1 MNKEYVKA
9 SSFIT
14 PDKKQKSIEI
24 PEGVEEID
32 SRLFYD
38 YTELSSVKL
47 PSTLKKIG
55 DNSFNFCYNL
65 RKIEIPEGTADIER
79 SAFRFCKSIKEINLP
94 ASLTKLSDS
103 IFEECSSLKRIN
115 IPSKVKKIGMCSFER
130 CSRLEEVVVEE
141 EQQWP
146 YNSSNLE
153 LIDNSAFF
161 GCESLKTVKL
171 NETLRY
177 IGSKAFCCCTSLE
190 EIDLPYTVTKIG
202 DSCFSSCSNL
212 RKIIIPKGVH
222 GIEKNTFKGCRRL
235 KEVTLQEGLTYIE
248 TGAFFD
254 CKELNTLHLPST
266 IKRIG
271 ESAFSGCVSLKT
283 INLPKGLESI
293 GDFAFENCRNLVSLK
308 LPSTLKKMGDKV
320 FFYCESIE
328 KISIPVDLEIKK
340 DSLSGMPSLN
350 EIIVNYNDF
359 NQLYNF
365 VSKNK
370 EAINQL
376 YEEKGSK
383 ILLFVGP
390 QLNRLEVFKL
400 QNIIS
405 YNVYN
410 TSTELK
416 EEIQEEIPTIPV
428 EENNHAFLIKKIRK
442 PITKREYVKASSFI
456 TPNEEQR
463 SVQIPEGVEEIDSG
477 FFEDYQKLDSIALPS
492 TLKRIGDYSF
502 KSCVGLEE
510 LKMPDALAEIDDAAF
525 SHCTSIRSVTLPD
538 SLKLLGRSSFINC
551 TSLESIEIPGGV
563 KTISDWCFCSCIA
576 LKTVTLNEGLV
587 SIEHGSFS
595 HCESL
600 EEIVIPNTVTKIG
613 KISFVNC
620 SNLRKIV
627 LSEGLREIGEDAF
640 RGCNSL
646 EEIVIPYT
654 VTKIGDSCFSSC
666 SNLRRIVLPY
676 NIQEIGMQ
684 AFNSCD
690 KLSTI
695 IVPGSLKT
703 LTERTFNESRFRE
716 ITLGEGIENI
726 EKYAFCDCKELNH
739 VNLPTTLKRIGES
752 AFSGCVELNSID
764 LPEGLI
770 IIKDSAFKDCKNLTS
785 IKLPST
791 LKMLDS
797 TAFSRCESIEKII
810 FPIGLRIN
818 KDTINSMPS
827 LNEII
832 VIYDD
837 FNQLYNFVSNNK
849 EVLNQLYE
857 EKGPK
862 ILSFVGPQ
870 LKRFESIKLGI
881 LFNSNA
887 YNVMPELKKELLEEK
902 KTPIVKNIP
911 SYTGDQEIDT
921 IINNIYNIITF
932 LPDNIKDM
940 ISKKVNEVIKEYEK
954 TKNELKP
961 SIDDDMNS
969 IKLQI
974 GNPLTRRLDIVSKL
988 EKILFSITDLE
999 SYNKILEQVDY
1010 YFELIN
1016 DRSIKP
1022 LKDDYISEDIL
1033 SILNDISE
1041 LSKSYQTTIIDDL
1054 KTTLYNFKLK
1064 INQRISLVFDK
1075 NITNQNNE
1083 DYRTQLAI
1091 EICKINKRVVTDLE
1105 TLHQYLVL
1113 KEALEGTTA
1122 KRYGDET
1129 VNNIYLARSLIKA
1142 LPQGDLKQK
1151 IQKSFKELLDECTN
1165 RVEKAIENDE
1175 CFTLDKYNEITF
1187 KITNQLTI
1195 IATRI
1200 NEFNQLRK
1208 IEIQKEALTP
1218 TPVTS
1223 VNDLNAL
1230 KKILN
1235 RYILFL
1241 KGEIKDYLMLNR
1253 KGVEGEIKDYLMLNK
1268 KGVEGEIIKY
1278 YYSVIRNQYLTEDDK
1293 RELLN
1298 KLVNALTDHLE
1309 KAKRGECTPNNNYL
1323 INELL
1328 DVISSLDVIIL
1339 NYTSRKKDYDLA
1351 FNSEK
1356 KM

>member
-14 PDKKQKSIEI
+14 PDKNQKSIEI

-32 SRLFYD
+32 SKLFND
-38 YTELSSVKL
+38 YKLRFVKL

-55 DNSFNFCYNL
+55 DSSFALCYNL

-79 SAFRFCKSIKEINLP
+79 SAFRDCRSIKEINLP
-94 ASLTKLSDS
+94 TSLTELSDA
-103 IFEECSSLKRIN
+103 IFEGCSSLKRII
-115 IPSKVKKIGMCSFER
+115 IPSKVTKIGMYSFER
-130 CSRLEEVVVEE
+130 CSRLEEVVVGE

-153 LIDNSAFF
+153 SIDNFAFF
-161 GCESLKTVKL
+161 RCESLKTVKL

-177 IGSKAFCCCTSLE
+177 IGSEAFCCCTSLE
-190 EIDLPYTVTKIG
+190 EIDLPYTVTIIG

-248 TGAFFD
+248 KGAFFD

-266 IKRIG
+266 IKKIG

-283 INLPKGLESI
+283 INLPEGLESI
-293 GDFAFENCRNLVSLK
+293 DDFAFENCRNLVSLK
-308 LPSTLKKMGDKV
+308 LPSTLKKIGDKV

-376 YEEKGSK
+376 YEEKGPK
-383 ILLFVGP
+383 ILSFIGP

-405 YNVYN
+405 NNVYN
-410 TSTELK
+410 ISTELK
-416 EEIQEEIPTIPV
+416 EEIQEEIPTTPV
-428 EENNHAFLIKKIRK
+428 EENNHAFFIKKIRK
-442 PITKREYVKASSFI
+442 PITKRKYVKASSFI
-456 TPNEEQR
+456 TPNEEQK
-463 SVQIPEGVEEIDSG
+463 SVQIPEGVEEIDSS
-477 FFEDYQKLDSIALPS
+477 FFEDNQKLDSIAFPS

-563 KTISDWCFCSCIA
+563 KTISDRCFSRCIA

-613 KISFVNC
+613 KISFANC
-620 SNLRKIV
+620 SNLKKIV

-640 RGCNSL
+640 CGCNSL

-654 VTKIGDSCFSSC
+654 VTKIGDSCFSRC

-676 NIQEIGMQ
+676 NIQEIGKQ

-695 IVPGSLKT
+695 IIPGSLKT
-703 LTERTFNESRFRE
+703 LTEKTFNESRFRE

-797 TAFSRCESIEKII
+797 TAFSGCESIEKMI

-870 LKRFESIKLGI
+870 LNRFESIKLGI

-887 YNVMPELKKELLEEK
+887 YNVEPELKKELLEEK

-921 IINNIYNIITF
+921 IINNIYNKITF
-932 LPDNIKDM
+932 LPSNIKDM

-954 TKNELKP
+954 AKNELKP

-969 IKLQI
+969 IELQI
-974 GNPLTRRLDIVSKL
+974 GSPLTRRLDIVSKL
-988 EKILFSITDLE
+988 KTILFSITDLE
-999 SYNKILEQVDY
+999 YYNKILEQVES

-1016 DRSIKP
+1016 GISIKP
-1022 LKDDYISEDIL
+1022 LEDDYISEDIL
-1033 SILNDISE
+1033 NILNAISE
-1041 LSKSYQTTIIDDL
+1041 LSKSYQTIIIDDL
-1054 KTTLYNFKLK
+1054 ETTLCNFKSK
-1064 INQRISLVFDK
+1064 INQRISK

-1091 EICKINKRVVTDLE
+1091 EICKINKRVETDLK

-1129 VNNIYLARSLIKA
+1129 VNNIYLARSLIKF
-1142 LPQGDLKQK
+1142 LPPGDFKQE

-1165 RVEKAIENDE
+1165 IVEKAIENDE

-1223 VNDLNAL
+1223 VNNLNAL
-1230 KKILN
+1230 ENMLDRCI
-1235 RYILFL
+1235 RFL
-1241 KGEIKDYLMLNR
+1241 KGEINDYLMLNR
-1253 KGVEGEIKDYLMLNK
+1253 KGVEG
-1268 KGVEGEIIKY
+1268 VIINY
-1278 YYSVIRNQYLTEDDK
+1278 YYSVIRNQNLTEEDK
-1293 RELLN
+1293 GKLINRLIGALN
-1298 KLVNALTDHLE
+1298 NHLE
-1309 KAKRGECTPNNNYL
+1309 KAKRGKCTPNNNYL
-1323 INELL
+1323 INEIL
-1328 DVISSLDVIIL
+1328 DVISSLNDITR
-1339 NYTSRKKDYDLA
+1339 NYISQKKDYDLA
-1351 FNSEK
+1351 FNPGK

>member
-14 PDKKQKSIEI
+14 PDKNQKSIEI

-32 SRLFYD
+32 SKLFND
-38 YTELSSVKL
+38 YKLRFAKL

-55 DNSFNFCYNL
+55 DNSFALCYNL

-79 SAFRFCKSIKEINLP
+79 SAFRDCRSIKEINLP
-94 ASLTKLSDS
+94 ASLTELSDA
-103 IFEECSSLKRIN
+103 IFEGCSSLKRIN
-115 IPSKVKKIGMCSFER
+115 IPSKVTKIGMYSFER
-130 CSRLEEVVVEE
+130 CSRLEEVVVGE

-153 LIDNSAFF
+153 SIDNFAFF
-161 GCESLKTVKL
+161 RCESLKTVKL

-177 IGSKAFCCCTSLE
+177 IGSEAFCCCTSLE
-190 EIDLPYTVTKIG
+190 EIDLPYTVTIIG

-248 TGAFFD
+248 RGAFFD

-283 INLPKGLESI
+283 INLPEGLESI
-293 GDFAFENCRNLVSLK
+293 DDFAFENCRNLVSLK
-308 LPSTLKKMGDKV
+308 LPSTLKKIGDKV

-376 YEEKGSK
+376 YEEKGPK
-383 ILLFVGP
+383 ILSFIGP

-405 YNVYN
+405 SNVYN
-410 TSTELK
+410 ISTELK
-416 EEIQEEIPTIPV
+416 EEIQEEIPTTPV

-442 PITKREYVKASSFI
+442 PITKRKYVKASSFI
-456 TPNEEQR
+456 TPNEEQK
-463 SVQIPEGVEEIDSG
+463 SVQIPEGVEEIDSS
-477 FFEDYQKLDSIALPS
+477 FFEDNQKLDSIAFPS

-563 KTISDWCFCSCIA
+563 KTISDRCFSRCIA

-587 SIEHGSFS
+587 SIENGSFS

-613 KISFVNC
+613 
-620 SNLRKIV
+620 
-627 LSEGLREIGEDAF
+627 
-640 RGCNSL
+640 
-646 EEIVIPYT
+646 
-654 VTKIGDSCFSSC
+654 DSCFSRC

-676 NIQEIGMQ
+676 NIQEIGKQ

-695 IVPGSLKT
+695 IIPGSLKT
-703 LTERTFNESRFRE
+703 LTEKTFNESRFRE

-797 TAFSRCESIEKII
+797 TAFSGCESIEKMI

-870 LKRFESIKLGI
+870 LNRFESIKLGI
-881 LFNSNA
+881 LFNPNA
-887 YNVMPELKKELLEEK
+887 YNIEPELKKELLEEK

-921 IINNIYNIITF
+921 IINNIYNKITF
-932 LPDNIKDM
+932 LPSNIKDM

-954 TKNELKP
+954 AKNELKP

-969 IKLQI
+969 IELQI
-974 GNPLTRRLDIVSKL
+974 GSPLTRRLDIVSKL
-988 EKILFSITDLE
+988 ETILFSITDLE
-999 SYNKILEQVDY
+999 YYNKILEQVDS

-1016 DRSIKP
+1016 GRSIKP

-1033 SILNDISE
+1033 NILNAISE

-1054 KTTLYNFKLK
+1054 KTTLCNFKSK
-1064 INQRISLVFDK
+1064 INQRISK

-1091 EICKINKRVVTDLE
+1091 EICKINKRVETDLK

-1129 VNNIYLARSLIKA
+1129 VNNIYLARSLIKF
-1142 LPQGDLKQK
+1142 LPPGDFKQE

-1165 RVEKAIENDE
+1165 IVEKAIENDE

-1195 IATRI
+1195 IATKI

-1223 VNDLNAL
+1223 VNNLKAL
-1230 KKILN
+1230 KNMLDRCI
-1235 RYILFL
+1235 RFL
-1241 KGEIKDYLMLNR
+1241 KGEINDYLMLNR
-1253 KGVEGEIKDYLMLNK
+1253 KGVEGEI
-1268 KGVEGEIIKY
+1268 IKY
-1278 YYSVIRNQYLTEDDK
+1278 YDSVIRNQYLTEDDK
-1293 RELLN
+1293 RELLT
-1298 KLVNALTDHLE
+1298 KLINALTDHLE
-1309 KAKRGECTPNNNYL
+1309 KAKRGECTPDNNYL
-1323 INELL
+1323 INEIL
-1328 DVISSLDVIIL
+1328 DVISSLNDITR
-1339 NYTSRKKDYDLA
+1339 NYISRKKGYDLA
-1351 FNSEK
+1351 FNPGK